1 MTMLGLLGAAA
12 GGVGEGMQR
21 RRKEQAAVDLRM
33 LDQKL
38 SVELAKQQRAWD
50 QADLQEGRSYNEG
63 QLEKFSATLPPGVV
77 AVPSGMKVTDTRQKR
92 GGGGGGAGSSG
103 KLSGMQREQLK
114 ELREMRT
121 NAQKAYSE
129 STDPAVRERETANW
143 TYANNKLKEFTG
155 IGLPSVGADA
165 GSGQPAPERDK
176 DSFFS
181 PFGVGTKEEA
191 KGGGKG
197 AKEKPAEKSTDL
209 RENYGRLSGFG
220 DVEKPAPKKEDPKE
234 RAQKER
240 RASRKAAQKQK
251 HVVLE
256 SFMKTKTYQDA
267 QSGNARAQR
276 SVRAKL
282 ETMRKG
288 ADLEMIKKINRILS
302 GM

>member
-103 KLSGMQREQLK
+103 KLSALQREQI
-114 ELREMRT
+114 
-121 NAQKAYSE
+121 KAVRDSRDKAEERYQE
-129 STDPAVRERETANW
+129 STDPKQQKQFMAE
-143 TYANNKLKEFTG
+143 YQQYNNQYHSM
-155 IGLPSVGADA
+155 IGMPQQQADVG

-191 KGGGKG
+191 KGG
-197 AKEKPAEKSTDL
+197 EKAPEATPEKKQ
-209 RENYGRLSGFG
+209 SGFQKKMAARQAAQQ
-220 DVEKPAPKKEDPKE
+220 EKKKEIDKALKSGVYRHAME
-234 RAQKER
+234 GNEKAKRFMR
-240 RASRKAAQKQK
+240 SRLEKIKRNADSSVIKQ
-251 HVVLE
+251 
-256 SFMKTKTYQDA
+256 
-267 QSGNARAQR
+267 
-276 SVRAKL
+276 
-282 ETMRKG
+282 
-288 ADLEMIKKINRILS
+288 INEILA